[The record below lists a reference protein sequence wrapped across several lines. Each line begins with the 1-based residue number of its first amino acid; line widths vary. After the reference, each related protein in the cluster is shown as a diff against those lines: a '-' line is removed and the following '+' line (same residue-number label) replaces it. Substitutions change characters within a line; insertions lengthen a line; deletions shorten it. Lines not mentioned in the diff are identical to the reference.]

1 MGKTKWRTEPTY
13 PETCADDLWLAVKFQ
28 SNSDIAGS
36 PRNRLRPSLEV
47 EICEGR
53 ALNVR
58 WPRLGVLNAIKLRM
72 SCIILGSQR
81 AGDNV
86 RTRKEKSPR
95 SPIKVPKSVLSGKGC
110 GVVKT
115 ARRLAQK
122 QPSFKECV
130 IAH

>member
-1 MGKTKWRTEPTY
+1 MGKTKWRIVPTY

-36 PRNRLRPSLEV
+36 PRNRFRPSLEV

-86 RTRKEKSPR
+86 RTQKEKSPR